1 MRFEQII
8 KIVLEQ
14 APKKEEYESLPWSIE
29 ITKDSKR
36 SKEYNELGDLII
48 KLFELRSRLE

>member
-14 APKKEEYESLPWSIE
+14 APKKEESEPMPWSLE
-29 ITKDSKR
+29 ITKDPKR

-48 KLFELRSRLE
+48 KLFELRSKLK